1 MSETVDMR
9 GGENAVVTAEGGA
22 RNMLSTVRKFFAE
35 PSVQRSIPTAAAALV
50 MVLADPPMA
59 SLSAWML

>member
-35 PSVQRSIPTAAAALV
+35 PSVQRSIPRRRRRWWCF
-50 MVLADPPMA
+50 
-59 SLSAWML
+59 SG

>member
-9 GGENAVVTAEGGA
+9 GSENAVVAADGGA

-50 MVLADPPMA
+50 VFFGLMA
-59 SLSAWML
+59 YLFLQ

>member
-22 RNMLSTVRKFFAE
+22 RNMPSTASFCRTERAAFDPA
-35 PSVQRSIPTAAAALV
+35 AAAALV
-50 MVLADPPMA
+50 VFFGLMA
-59 SLSAWML
+59 YLFLQ

>member
-9 GGENAVVTAEGGA
+9 GGENAVVTAESGA

-50 MVLADPPMA
+50 AA
-59 SLSAWML
+59 SAQRR